1 MYSTLDKHHHA
12 FLEKL
17 RAAAATSMTIKHHRG
32 KPSRNASESYAN
44 GNRKSFIAKKRRVA
58 TRPVRLGAASGACAA
73 TVYDVERSHRYVV
86 KGASYD
92 EVHQLIEHMAS
103 CDADADADVATDYA
117 SNVVDLACFNRYV
130 AKINADY
137 DRNEKTR
144 ERFLPFSN
152 ALHPSSAVAQRATI
166 CTEYDNFTLT
176 AVCFSIASAVAP
188 ENSELDYYRYMRAVL
203 QCEMPIDR
211 VPSVL
216 HAPLACIVELLGGTA
231 ATSAS
236 AVADADVAVMI
247 RNTFQ
252 VFRPMRTI
260 LRHFYD
266 VYVPAYTSDWFL
278 VLHHVTPMT
287 NYEFIEMLDSHD
299 DLKHEA
305 LVFQREQA
313 EKRANTVNYMAYE
326 LLHTSHYEAIEIAA
340 TFDYFRQS
348 YNSGLLAND
357 VRTSVFT
364 FYDHAMRKRRVFLWT
379 SDLNV
384 ARINL
389 SVTLPY
395 MANAVPN
402 MSVTRISP
410 TPLYPTLFTFLTMGS
425 MHHRAGAL
433 RALYILSVEDVR
445 PSACEQAFAQIAT
458 VNNPQHVYTTVQ
470 MLVNI
475 LNMYGAPDNVVA
487 SIYELPCYR
496 GVACV
501 VQMILRRYAS
511 YYIRHDDYADLC
523 AMADMETYGM
533 LFDTFDRT
541 RRSVARGKVHND
553 QIEYYEMPPGM
564 HYDFLDVV
572 VKTHAADRTCA
583 PRLIEI
589 VDNMAAASHSRVNNG
604 VYREKYERSVARLKH
619 EIANVEREVACNR
632 ALVTDYVRKISD
644 VEPGSFNGVTLPGD
658 HARMTNLLC
667 YIRESEQ
674 IACRPASARYTQPPA
689 AQQRERLFFTAS
701 TEELLSTS
709 ALYEYPIEF
718 DAETKKPIYLSTVL
732 PLINMSC
739 YHHHR
744 QGPFNN
750 AHPDM
755 LIALICEPIVCKIP
769 TL

>member
-1 MYSTLDKHHHA
+1 M

-17 RAAAATSMTIKHHRG
+17 RKAANAAPNMTIKHLRC
-32 KPSRNASESYAN
+32 RNVRNTSERCSN
-44 GNRKSFIAKKRRVA
+44 GNRKSFVAKKRRIA
-58 TRPVRLGAASGACAA
+58 TRPIRCGAPGACMV
-73 TVYDVERSHRYVV
+73 TVYDVERGGRYDIN
-86 KGASYD
+86 GASYD
-92 EVHQLIEHMAS
+92 EIQRLLANTAS
-103 CDADADADVATDYA
+103 DDACIDPACVGVEYA

-130 AKINADY
+130 SKINAEY
-137 DRNEKTR
+137 DSNEKTR

-152 ALHPSSAVAQRATI
+152 LLHPGSAVARRATI

-176 AVCFSIASAVAP
+176 AVCFSIASTVAP

-203 QCEMPIDR
+203 QCEMPIEH

-216 HAPLACIVELLGGTA
+216 HAPLAHIIKSLGGTVA
-231 ATSAS
+231 VSADID
-236 AVADADVAVMI
+236 VDMDADAAAMI
-247 RNTFQ
+247 RNTFE

-260 LRHFYD
+260 LRCFYD

-278 VLHHVTPMT
+278 VLHHVTPVT
-287 NYEFIEMLDSHD
+287 NYEFIQMLDSHA

-340 TFDYFRQS
+340 TFDYFRNQS
-348 YNSGLLAND
+348 HHSNLLAHD

-364 FYDHAMRKRRVFLWT
+364 FYDHAMQKRRVFLWT

-395 MANAVPN
+395 MINAVPN

-410 TPLYPTLFTFLTMGS
+410 TPLYPTLFSFLTMGS

-433 RALYILSVEDVR
+433 RALYILSIDDVL
-445 PSACEQAFAQIAT
+445 PSACETAFAQIPT

-475 LNMYGAPDNVVA
+475 LSMYGAQDNIVA
-487 SIYELPCYR
+487 SLYETPCYR

-511 YYIRHDDYADLC
+511 YYIRQVDYADLC
-523 AMADMETYGM
+523 AMADMSTYGA
-533 LFDTFDRT
+533 LFDTFDKT
-541 RRSVARGKVHND
+541 RRSTTRGTLHD
-553 QIEYYEMPPGM
+553 DPIEYFEIPPGV
-564 HYDFLDVV
+564 HYDFLDVI
-572 VKTHAADRTCA
+572 VKAYHADRTHA
-583 PRLIEI
+583 SRLVEI
-589 VDNMAAASHSRVNNG
+589 VDNMGAASTSRIKNG
-604 VYREKYERSVARLKH
+604 TYREKYERSMLRVKH
-619 EIANVEREVACNR
+619 EIANIDRDVTSDR
-632 ALVTDYVRKISD
+632 ALVTDHVRKISD
-644 VEPGSFNGVTLPGD
+644 GEPGSFNGVTLPAD
-658 HARMTNLLC
+658 HTRMTNLLC
-667 YIRESEQ
+667 YIRETEQ
-674 IACRPASARYTQPPA
+674 LACRPANTRYTQQPLHI
-689 AQQRERLFFTAS
+689 AQRLFFTAS

-718 DAETKKPIYLSTVL
+718 DAKTKKPIYLSTVL